1 MKDDKNILDTSE
13 IETEYIDN
21 SKEKDFD
28 NDETEYLGEDTVFL
42 DTSTTEYID
51 DDLKQNDRFTVLNH
65 RYKLVEKIG
74 EGGMG
79 FVYKAELRLRG
90 YVVAIKEIK
99 LDSIAKNRRKKLYK
113 TLKMKRGYLLN

>member
-21 SKEKDFD
+21 SKENDFD

-51 DDLKQNDRFTVLNH
+51 DDLKQNDRCTVLNH
-65 RYKLVEKIG
+65 RYTS
-74 EGGMG
+74 
-79 FVYKAELRLRG
+79 R
-90 YVVAIKEIK
+90 
-99 LDSIAKNRRKKLYK
+99 KNRRRWNGICL
-113 TLKMKRGYLLN
+113 

>member
-79 FVYKAELRLRG
+79 FVYKAEDLRLRG

-99 LDSIAKNRRKKLYK
+99 LDSIAKNRREKSYTKL
-113 TLKMKRGYLLN
+113 

>member
-28 NDETEYLGEDTVFL
+28 NDETEYLGEETVFL

-65 RYKLVEKIG
+65 RYKLV
-74 EGGMG
+74 
-79 FVYKAELRLRG
+79 
-90 YVVAIKEIK
+90 
-99 LDSIAKNRRKKLYK
+99 
-113 TLKMKRGYLLN
+113 